1 MRFASVFSAVCEA
14 SLTSHFGK
22 RISSFN
28 GHLNVSEP
36 FSTNANVAK
45 TGSSDRMMWVFFN
58 LPLCKTAN
66 LKAIIGNLSDK
77 KVSVNI
83 QVSLNCPMTLCH
95 RGECRG
101 QKARG

>member
-1 MRFASVFSAVCEA
+1 MFRNLLALMLMRS
-14 SLTSHFGK
+14 SLNRLF
-22 RISSFN
+22 R
-28 GHLNVSEP
+28 LNDV
-36 FSTNANVAK
+36 
-45 TGSSDRMMWVFFN
+45 GFFFTY
-58 LPLCKTAN
+58 LFFTAN